1 MNVLN
6 MFKKKKEEK
15 IETDR
20 DYEQYEKE
28 LKEAQDE
35 ELHSARFEF
44 VTVFMNMINGNNNE
58 DKERYLFRVILNERN
73 RYLSRDYNKVKSE
86 SLEYYNALVKF
97 INHLSEEEINS
108 NYYFF
113 VLKNVMD
120 IIHMDLYSSIS
131 ELKKLINDRSK
142 LNIYRKTYKLNDCIS
157 ELIPKK
163 VPLTKE
169 HSIQANVVYYS
180 NTDPILDSEDIELYK
195 EYNHVIDKLVY
206 MLENIYT
213 LALWNEISMLEEP
226 VGLRTIKVRNVDGS
240 FDLELC
246 FALENNTNV
255 KRSYI
260 IDKRVTMLIGE
271 VCGIPFDD
279 MVNMNPKVLKERL
292 DSIQQKRLIKK

>member
-15 IETDR
+15 IDTDR

-113 VLKNVMD
+113 ILKNVMD

-157 ELIPKK
+157 ELIPNK

-292 DSIQQKRLIKK
+292 DSIQQKKLIKK

>member
-292 DSIQQKRLIKK
+292 DSVQQKKLIKK

>member
-1 MNVLN
+1 
-6 MFKKKKEEK
+6 
-15 IETDR
+15 
-20 DYEQYEKE
+20 
-28 LKEAQDE
+28 
-35 ELHSARFEF
+35 
-44 VTVFMNMINGNNNE
+44 
-58 DKERYLFRVILNERN
+58 
-73 RYLSRDYNKVKSE
+73 
-86 SLEYYNALVKF
+86 
-97 INHLSEEEINS
+97 
-108 NYYFF
+108 
-113 VLKNVMD
+113 
-120 IIHMDLYSSIS
+120 MDLYSSIS

-157 ELIPKK
+157 ELIPNK

-292 DSIQQKRLIKK
+292 ESVQQKRLIKK

>member
-15 IETDR
+15 IDTDR

-142 LNIYRKTYKLNDCIS
+142 LNIYRKTYKLNDGIS

-292 DSIQQKRLIKK
+292 DSVQQKKLIKK